1 MIYRNLNAVNH
12 LYYKF
17 NLDDLSASSHWKEMH
32 ATFKIQNGM
41 KLSGMRG
48 FGGFPN
54 RNNVLKRAG
63 HFMLS
68 RKLIRHGKIFNFFLQ
83 IFTLAKVIC
92 KRQGRVVD
100 QDMLRQIITL
110 AFISE
115 KLKTSCFNS
124 NRSNILVIGDG
135 WGSLAS
141 LLLGF
146 TSSRVILIN
155 LNKTLLMDLLQ
166 IQRAFSE
173 LNYCYV
179 DDSEGL
185 EIAMRD
191 KSIRLIT
198 LTADNYQ
205 LLANIPIN
213 LAINIASMQEMNY
226 QSIHGYF
233 DVLRRCPSEST
244 YLYSCNRQIK
254 KLPDGSL
261 IDFDNYGW
269 LDLDEDLVF
278 SECPW
283 HQDYYAFMPPFY
295 RKFDGIH
302 VHKLTNLAKVY

>member
-17 NLDDLSASSHWKEMH
+17 NLEDLSASSHWKEMH

-41 KLSGMRG
+41 KPSGMRG
-48 FGGFPN
+48 FGNFPRRSN
-54 RNNVLKRAG
+54 LLLSAA
-63 HFMLS
+63 HFILR
-68 RKLIRHGKIFNFFLQ
+68 RKLVALGKNFNFFFKILK
-83 IFTLAKVIC
+83 LAKVIC

-115 KLKTSCFNS
+115 KLKSSWFNS
-124 NRSNILVIGDG
+124 NRCNILVIGDG

-179 DDSEGL
+179 NDSEGL

-198 LTADNYQ
+198 LSADNYQ

-269 LDLDEDLVF
+269 LELDEDLVF

-283 HQDYYAFMPPFY
+283 HQEYYAFKPPFY

-302 VHKLTNLAKVY
+302 VHKLTSLAKVC

>member
-17 NLDDLSASSHWKEMH
+17 NLEDLSASSHWKEMH

-41 KLSGMRG
+41 KLYGMRG
-48 FGGFPN
+48 FGGFSH
-54 RNNVLKRAG
+54 RNNFFQRAG
-63 HFMLS
+63 HFILS
-68 RKLIRHGKIFNFFLQ
+68 RKLIRHGKNFNFFLQ

-92 KRQGRVVD
+92 KRQGRVLD

-115 KLKTSCFNS
+115 KLKSSCFNS
-124 NRSNILVIGDG
+124 KESNILVIGDG

-185 EIAMRD
+185 KIAMRD

-198 LTADNYQ
+198 LTADNYH

-233 DVLRRCPSEST
+233 DVLRRCPSQST
-244 YLYSCNRQIK
+244 YLYSCNRRIK

-261 IDFDNYGW
+261 IDFDSYGW
-269 LDLDEDLVF
+269 LDIDEDLVF

-283 HQDYYAFMPPFY
+283 HQEYYAFRPPFY

-302 VHKLTNLAKVY
+302 VHKLTSLAKVY